1 MYRWSVKV
9 YSLILLS
16 IVSFCTGCK
25 RKSLSPVEI
34 KIDDDSGYTNV
45 GATVSGS
52 TLMSTHVVNNDET
65 LFDIA
70 YKYNIDPMNLADTNG
85 IKAPYKIK
93 NGQVI
98 RLPGEGEPEKKPFIE
113 ENVWDVPDVESDKK
127 LDAEFDKIM
136 AVKKLDAVKPG
147 AEKPKLAS
155 KGTDT
160 TDSKL
165 KQSKSE
171 TVAKSV
177 ASSKLIRPIS
187 GKITS
192 KFGQMLDGIPNDGIN
207 IKAPL
212 GTKIKAAGSG
222 KIMYAGNE
230 LQDEF
235 GNVVIIKHDNDL
247 ITSYAHLKEIKVKN
261 GVRVKA
267 GDIIGSVGKTGDVT
281 SPQLHFEVMKDK
293 KPVNPELY
301 MSAS

>member
-1 MYRWSVKV
+1 MCKWSVKV

-16 IVSFCTGCK
+16 IVGLSTGCK

-34 KIDDDSGYTNV
+34 KIDDDSGYTNA

-70 YKYNIDPMNLADTNG
+70 YKYNIDPMSLAETNG
-85 IKAPYKIK
+85 IKAPYKVR
-93 NGQVI
+93 NGQII
-98 RLPGEGEPEKKPFIE
+98 RLPGEGVPEKKPFIE
-113 ENVWDVPDVESDKK
+113 ENVYDVPDVESDKK
-127 LDAEFDKIM
+127 LDAEFDEIM
-136 AVKKLDAVKPG
+136 AVKKTDSVKP
-147 AEKPKLAS
+147 EKPKLAS
-155 KGTDT
+155 KEEATN
-160 TDSKL
+160 DSKL

-171 TVAKSV
+171 AVAKSA

-207 IKAPL
+207 IKAQL
-212 GTKIKAAGSG
+212 GTKIKAAGPG
-222 KIMYAGNE
+222 RVMYAGNE
-230 LQDEF
+230 LQEEF

-267 GDIIGSVGKTGDVT
+267 GDIIGTVGKTGDVT